1 MTSCGHLKI
10 AMTLSG
16 QGTSFIA
23 LLGHSRRRASEGV
36 WTPLELS
43 WNSPIKCKLL
53 MTSMLINSHLNNILL
68 PQHSICH
75 ANLAQAVICG
85 RSIDHVR
92 NLFCAK
98 FTAGRSIGTFTAASH
113 SWDRSELL
121 NLPQADCQSGKV
133 IDWSERLLR
142 AGFAFNIETYLSSPR
157 NHTQVYVRL
166 CRSIVNRPKVH
177 QAPERNEKRL

>member
-1 MTSCGHLKI
+1 MTPWTFEKSD
-10 AMTLSG
+10 SG
-16 QGTSFIA
+16 RLWAAKELFYCFIGSHEKTSFRGCLNLPRIVMKFSHQTQTA
-23 LLGHSRRRASEGV
+23 DD
-36 WTPLELS
+36 
-43 WNSPIKCKLL
+43 
-53 MTSMLINSHLNNILL
+53 SMLINSHLNNILL

-142 AGFAFNIETYLSSPR
+142 CLCVQYWNLSVFSTQS
-157 NHTQVYVRL
+157 HTSL
-166 CRSIVNRPKVH
+166 CASMSKH
-177 QAPERNEKRL
+177 C

>member
-23 LLGHSRRRASEGV
+23 LLGHMGRRAWEGV

-43 WNSPIKCKLL
+43 WNSPIKRKLL

-142 AGFAFNIETYLSSPR
+142 CLCVQYWNLSVFSTQS
-157 NHTQVYVRL
+157 HTSL
-166 CRSIVNRPKVH
+166 CASMSKH
-177 QAPERNEKRL
+177 C